1 MIGEGY
7 LEEDTLE
14 FYEEEAEIYDKV
26 RFTSPVGKLADA
38 IQKEIVLK
46 LCDFDDKSLIL
57 DVGTGTG
64 RFAIELAKK
73 GAIVIGLDPSKSMIQ
88 MAKSKVIQAK
98 VYENINLVVAVAHK
112 LPFKKNSF
120 DCSVSIN
127 VLNHIRDYSKV
138 LEEIASVLKQ
148 KGYFLANFPSIQ
160 SFYLPIAFF
169 VNFRKRALFKNVY
182 ARWFTLGE
190 INESL
195 SRVGFRVQNVTGFLV
210 LASPPFWKKLSFF
223 IAHIMEKVNT
233 LFSSS
238 LLKYFSGNVFIKS
251 QKTVGGK

>member
-1 MIGEGY
+1 MISEGY
-7 LEEDTLE
+7 MKANTLE

-46 LCDFDDKSLIL
+46 LCDLDDKSLIL

-73 GAIVIGLDPSKSMIQ
+73 GAIVIGLDPSKSMIRL
-88 MAKSKVIQAK
+88 AKSKCIQAK
-98 VYENINLVVAVAHK
+98 VRENMNLVVADAHK
-112 LPFKKNSF
+112 LPFKNDSF
-120 DCSVSIN
+120 DRSVSIN
-127 VLNHIRDYSKV
+127 VLNHIRDYSRV
-138 LEEIASVLKQ
+138 LEEIVRVLKQ
-148 KGYFLANFPSIQ
+148 KGYVIANFPSIQ
-160 SFYLPIAFF
+160 SFCLPIAFF

-190 INESL
+190 INASL
-195 SRVGFRVQNVTGFLV
+195 SRVGLRIQNVTGSLV
-210 LASPPFWKKLSFF
+210 LVSPPFWKKLSFF
-223 IAHIMEKVNT
+223 IVHIMEKVNI

-251 QKTVGGK
+251 QKTVEGK